1 MDYLVLGIIASLGDV
16 LGHLVVRAI
25 DRKRKK

>member
-1 MDYLVLGIIASLGDV
+1 MDYLVLGIIVFLGDMI
-16 LGHLVVRAI
+16 GHLVIRAI